1 MKKLCL
7 HILLLSYTMMVL
19 KPVLPYVSDF
29 VSHTFFYAHHMATM
43 HYENGKYHVHYE
55 TAKEAKEDTSDK
67 SASSSAKKDN
77 SANEHILVAIKQQPA
92 FNAIVNNADYALAT
106 TPSLLNSIVQNNY
119 PPPRL

>member
-1 MKKLCL
+1 
-7 HILLLSYTMMVL
+7 MVL

-55 TAKEAKEDTSDK
+55 TARASKDDSSDK
-67 SASSSAKKDN
+67 PASSSFLKKDTTV
-77 SANEHILVAIKQQPA
+77 NEHIVTVVKQQQSFMIA
-92 FNAIVNNADYALAT
+92 LKDIDYPLAAT
-106 TPSLLNSIVQNNY
+106 ASLVSCIVQNNY